1 MTTYTQHSL
10 AVYHLARL
18 LAGASDADLDAIR
31 AAWPE
36 CPVNGKNTDSK
47 AIRATL
53 MDWMKSRPNLLK
65 EVLATDID
73 NQPTV
78 APKPPASLDCPPLPG
93 YAQLTPA
100 QQSAAATAGRWLNDY
115 VTFASQASPL
125 TPTSF
130 HLSAGIF
137 AGALAIARRV
147 HLNVGVRD
155 NTIYPNLYILFVGH
169 STLPRKTTALR
180 ILRGL
185 LREADMQHFLLA
197 DRQTPEALSLDLT
210 TQIPRTFDGWTTEMQ
225 DRWLRERAIVS
236 QRGWLLEE
244 ASHLL
249 DSFSRDYST
258 GLLPLV
264 LDLYDASDYGP
275 TRNTISRGREGVT
288 APYICIF
295 GATTYGALAGHVDN
309 AVHWHNGLW
318 ARFALVGGNS
328 TGKWEFWPRSL
339 GYPAELIQRL
349 RFIAY
354 ELLPM
359 PEARVVSR
367 EMDEG
372 DDESYTTR
380 KVEVSPA
387 LVSSEA
393 TTTQSAWEQWERYS
407 RATGYDMLLE
417 EPGPVP
423 PRFYASYGRLGTML
437 IKTAMILAT
446 FDADQLPVTVEARH
460 VYRAQQIIEGWRA
473 NLHTLWSKL
482 SEIDADNLAER
493 IKAVLARSG
502 QEWLSRRTLLR
513 ALGRKWSEIELTIS
527 DLEASGEIE
536 RQKRK
541 GKRGPASEEYRLL
554 LEA

>member
-1 MTTYTQHSL
+1 MTQHSL

-53 MDWMKSRPNLLK
+53 MDWMKARPNLLD
-65 EVLATDID
+65 EVLAIDID

-78 APKPPASLDCPPLPG
+78 APKTSASLDCPPLPG
-93 YAQLTPA
+93 YAQLTAA

-210 TQIPRTFDGWTTEMQ
+210 TQIPRTFDSWTTEMQ

-249 DSFSRDYST
+249 DSFNRDYST

-275 TRNTISRGREGVT
+275 TRNTISRGREGIEN
-288 APYICIF
+288 PYLCIF

-318 ARFALVGGNS
+318 ARFALVGSDN
-328 TGKWEFWPRSL
+328 TGAWEFWPPSL
-339 GYPAELIQRL
+339 DYPAELVQCL

-359 PEARVVSR
+359 PEARIVSR
-367 EMDEG
+367 EIDEG

-380 KVEVSPA
+380 KVEVGPS
-387 LVSSEA
+387 LTSSEA
-393 TTTQSAWEQWERYS
+393 TITPSAWEQWERYS

-417 EPGPVP
+417 KPGPVP